1 VILLL
6 EGRNGTEAGL
16 KSSATAAREFSSS
29 EYAKRIGGIVAGE
42 PPAIDLEAEKR
53 LIDCLVTLADAAT
66 VQSTHDL
73 SDGGLAVAVA
83 ESCFASKGLGADVK
97 IEGEAN
103 AEYDLFGE
111 RGARAIVSVARGKVG
126 AVLATAREYRVGVR
140 DIGKVTRGNCLR
152 IEYAGRPMISAD
164 VSALEDA
171 WEHSLER
178 NLKVQ

>member
-1 VILLL
+1 L
-6 EGRNGTEAGL
+6 A
-16 KSSATAAREFSSS
+16 
-29 EYAKRIGGIVAGE
+29 
-42 PPAIDLEAEKR
+42 AEKR
-53 LIDCLVTLADAAT
+53 LIDCLVALAEAGA
-66 VQSTHDL
+66 VQSAHDL

-111 RGARAIVSVARGKVG
+111 RGARAIVSVAAGKVG
-126 AVLATAREYRVGVR
+126 AVLVTAREYKVGAR
-140 DIGKVTRGNCLR
+140 EIGKVTRGNSLR
-152 IEYAGRPMISAD
+152 IEYAGRPMVSAD

-171 WEHSLER
+171 WEHSLEQ